1 MPFQPATGVGQFTVK
16 GTWNGVIDLA
26 TVFHIQKTSDPTAWT
41 SVQLSLG
48 MQRLEAA
55 LPLLA
60 AQLPNDVGWT
70 SISFRDL
77 TTEEGAVGERSIA
90 VSGVSAATPV
100 GALVGPIIRWK
111 TGLAGRSNGRTFL
124 PGIAEGNLNDNGQVD
139 STFAAATNTA
149 ANAFRAFI
157 AAATDGTHV
166 GVPLTL
172 VVLSAVAPPGE
183 LERVARVVVSNQV
196 PLRPG
201 VQRRRQIGA

>member
-1 MPFQPATGVGQFTVK
+1 MTFQPAIGVGQFTVK

-26 TVFHIQKTSDPTAWT
+26 TVFHIVKQGDITSWSAT
-41 SVQLSLG
+41 QQSLG

-70 SISFRDL
+70 TISFRDL
-77 TTEEGAVGERSIA
+77 TTEEGAVGERTIA
-90 VSGVSAATPV
+90 VTGVSSASPV

-139 STFAAATNTA
+139 SGFAAATNTA
-149 ANAFRAFI
+149 ATAFRGFLTS
-157 AAATDGTHV
+157 ATDGTHV
-166 GVPLTL
+166 GVPLQL
-172 VVLSAVAPPGE
+172 VVLSAAAPPGE
-183 LERVARVVVSNQV
+183 TDRVFRQVTSNQV

-201 VQRRRQIGA
+201 VQRRRQIGV